1 MATPTTAKSRLPAA
15 ERREVIMRAAM
26 NRFGSTGYDA
36 TRLDDGDLMLSIEP
50 HHDGS
55 AVVVGAHSLAEA
67 LAEADR
73 LLARY

>member
-1 MATPTTAKSRLPAA
+1 MREIHVTVASAEEASYGTAEFWADGRRLG
-15 ERREVIMRAAM
+15 
-26 NRFGSTGYDA
+26 F
-36 TRLDDGDLMLSIEP
+36 TRLDDGELKLWIEP

-67 LAEADR
+67 LAEANR